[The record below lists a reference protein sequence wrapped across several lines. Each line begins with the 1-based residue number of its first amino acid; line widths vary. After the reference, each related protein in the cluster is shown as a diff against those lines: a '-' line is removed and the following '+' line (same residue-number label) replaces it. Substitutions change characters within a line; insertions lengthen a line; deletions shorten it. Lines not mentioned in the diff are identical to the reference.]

1 MIVLAP
7 EVGNQEYIGSN
18 KYTFEDQLTIVFT
31 PKYPDL
37 NTGGPSTQA
46 SGHLPIPELHA
57 SLKPYKRPI
66 VALLTEVLPAPSLA
80 SLQ

>member
-18 KYTFEDQLTIVFT
+18 KYTSEDQLTKIVT

-37 NTGGPSTQA
+37 DRGHPSTQA
-46 SGHLPIPELHA
+46 SGHLPIPGLHA
-57 SLKPYKRPI
+57 SLKPYKRPV
-66 VALLTEVLPAPSLA
+66 VALLAEVLPAPSLA
-80 SLQ
+80 SSQ

>member
-1 MIVLAP
+1 M
-7 EVGNQEYIGSN
+7 
-18 KYTFEDQLTIVFT
+18 FT
-31 PKYPDL
+31 PKYLDL
-37 NTGGPSTQA
+37 NRGRLSTQA

-57 SLKPYKRPI
+57 SLKPYKRPV